1 MIAIVDAT
9 VLIASRWID
18 PGMRFPTAAARR
30 FAMGTVDTRGI
41 SIAFDFSTTFVVPTI
56 VRSGMKL
63 ALCTRGKTMLG
74 SLSTRTRRRGM
85 QTTSTAKL
93 TYADFLSFPDDGQRH
108 ELVGGRHYVTPSP
121 MTKHQ
126 RVVGRMLVALDA
138 YLSATGLGE
147 VFVAPLDVLLSDHD
161 VVEPDVFV
169 ILAGQDIL
177 TDKHVVGAPGIVI
190 EIASPAT
197 RRRDRGVKRNLYDR
211 TGVREYWMVDPD
223 GGSATL
229 FRRTPAGALTDILSI
244 DASASITSPLLPA
257 FTLALTALFK

>member
-1 MIAIVDAT
+1 
-9 VLIASRWID
+9 
-18 PGMRFPTAAARR
+18 
-30 FAMGTVDTRGI
+30 
-41 SIAFDFSTTFVVPTI
+41 
-56 VRSGMKL
+56 
-63 ALCTRGKTMLG
+63 
-74 SLSTRTRRRGM
+74 M

-126 RVVGRMLVALDA
+126 RVAGRMLVALDA

-147 VFVAPLDVLLSDHD
+147 AFIAPLDVLLSDHD

-190 EIASPAT
+190 EIASATT

-223 GGSATL
+223 SGSATL
-229 FRRTPAGALTDILSI
+229 FRRTPAGALADILAL
-244 DASASITSPLLPA
+244 DTSASITSPLLPA
-257 FTLALTALFK
+257 FTLALSALFK